1 VHISSSLPYLP
12 DTDYIL
18 VFAESHGLS
27 HTLSFYLLAIT
38 NASATLGRT
47 IPNLLADRLGV
58 FNMITLTSF
67 VTSILVFIWLA
78 ATHTAGVLIFG
89 ILFGF
94 CGGAFISLLPG
105 VLQALSAHIGE
116 IGVRMGIAWAV
127 MAWAAL
133 SGTPI
138 AG

>member
-1 VHISSSLPYLP
+1 MSAHL
-12 DTDYIL
+12 
-18 VFAESHGLS
+18 A
-27 HTLSFYLLAIT
+27 FYLLSIC

-58 FNMITLTSF
+58 FNMIVATSA
-67 VTSILVFIWLA
+67 VSGVLVFCWLPTTTPVGA
-78 ATHTAGVLIFG
+78 IIFGVLY
-89 ILFGF
+89 GF
-94 CGGAFISLLPG
+94 FGGAFISLLPG
-105 VLQALSAHIGE
+105 CIQALSSNVAE

-127 MAWAAL
+127 MAFAAL